1 MRERKNNM
9 ERMICLAIGYCF
21 GLLQTGYLYGK
32 AHGIDIRDH
41 GSGNA
46 GTTNALR
53 TLGKKA
59 GLITFLGDAF
69 KCVFAVLL
77 VWFIFKDTK
86 ADIMPLLKLYT
97 GAGVILG
104 HNYPFYLKFRG
115 GKGIA
120 ASGGMMLSF
129 DWVIVGCA
137 LVTFLVAFLLTS
149 YVSVGSLLIY
159 VGFMIE
165 LVVMGQLGYFGVSQ
179 PILNEMYI
187 IAAIL
192 TILAFYKHRANI
204 KRLLKGEENKTILF
218 KKK

>member
-1 MRERKNNM
+1 M
-9 ERMICLAIGYCF
+9 ERLICLAIGYCF
-21 GLLQTGYLYGK
+21 GLLQTGYLYGRV
-32 AHGIDIRDH
+32 HGIDIRDH

-129 DWVIVGCA
+129 DWIIVGFA
-137 LVTFLVAFLLTS
+137 LVTFVIAFLLTS

-159 VGFMIE
+159 AGFMIE
-165 LVVMGQLGYFGVSQ
+165 LVVMGQMGYFGVSQ

-187 IAAIL
+187 IAALL
-192 TILAFYKHRANI
+192 TILAFYKHKANI
-204 KRLLKGEENKTILF
+204 GRLLKGEENKTILF

>member
-1 MRERKNNM
+1 M
-9 ERMICLAIGYCF
+9 ERVICLAIGYCF

-204 KRLLKGEENKTILF
+204 KRLLKGEQNKTILF

>member
-1 MRERKNNM
+1 M
-9 ERMICLAIGYCF
+9 ERLICLAIGYVF
-21 GLLQTGYLYGK
+21 GLLQTGYLYGRAK
-32 AHGIDIRDH
+32 GIDIREH

-77 VWFIFKDTK
+77 VWVIFHNTK

-97 GAGVILG
+97 GAGVVLG

-120 ASGGMMLSF
+120 ATAGMLLSF
-129 DWVIVGCA
+129 DWIIVSCA
-137 LVTFLVAFLLTS
+137 LVTFLAAFLLTS
-149 YVSVGSLLIY
+149 YVSLGSLLVY
-159 VGFMIE
+159 AGFMIE
-165 LVVMGQLGYFGVSQ
+165 VVVLGQMGYFNVAQ
-179 PILNEMYI
+179 PVLNEMYI
-187 IAAIL
+187 IVALL

-204 KRLLKGEENKTILF
+204 GRLLKGEENKTILF
-218 KKK
+218 RKK

>member
-1 MRERKNNM
+1 M
-9 ERMICLAIGYCF
+9 ERLICLAIGYGF
-21 GLLQTGYLYGK
+21 GLLQTGYLYGRAK
-32 AHGIDIRDH
+32 GIDIRDH

-77 VWFIFKDTK
+77 VWALFHNSC

-120 ASGGMMLSF
+120 ASAGMFLSF
-129 DWVIVGCA
+129 DWIIVGCA
-137 LVTFLVAFLLTS
+137 LVTFLAAFLLTS

-159 VGFMIE
+159 TGFMIE
-165 LVVMGQLGYFGVSQ
+165 IVVLGQMGYFNVTQ
-179 PILNEMYI
+179 PVLNEMYI
-187 IAAIL
+187 IAALL

-204 KRLLKGEENKTILF
+204 GRLLKGEENKTVLF
-218 KKK
+218 HKKQGEE

>member
-1 MRERKNNM
+1 M
-9 ERMICLAIGYCF
+9 ERLICLAIGYGF
-21 GLLQTGYLYGK
+21 GLLQTGYLYGRAK
-32 AHGIDIRDH
+32 GIDIRDH

-77 VWFIFKDTK
+77 VWALFHNSC

-120 ASGGMMLSF
+120 ATAGLILAFHPFFIPMG
-129 DWVIVGCA
+129 VILFFGI
-137 LVTFLVAFLLTS
+137 FLTTH
-149 YVSVGSLLIY
+149 YVSLGSLLVY
-159 VGFMIE
+159 AGLMIE
-165 LVVMGQLGYFGVSQ
+165 MVICGQLGVFGSPQAV
-179 PILNEMYI
+179 LNEMYVI
-187 IAAIL
+187 TAFL
-192 TILAFYKHRANI
+192 TIMAYYKHRENI
-204 KRLLKGEENKTILF
+204 GRLLKGNERKTYLF
-218 KKK
+218 KKNKVD

>member
-9 ERMICLAIGYCF
+9 ERVICLAIGYCF

-179 PILNEMYI
+179 AILNEMYI

>member
-1 MRERKNNM
+1 M
-9 ERMICLAIGYCF
+9 ERLICLAIGYCF
-21 GLLQTGYLYGK
+21 GLLQTGYLYGRV
-32 AHGIDIRDH
+32 HGIDIRDH

>member
-1 MRERKNNM
+1 M
-9 ERMICLAIGYCF
+9 ERVICLAIGYCF

>member
-1 MRERKNNM
+1 M
-9 ERMICLAIGYCF
+9 ERLICLAIGYCF
-21 GLLQTGYLYGK
+21 GLLQTGYLYGR

-120 ASGGMMLSF
+120 ASAGMMLSF
-129 DWVIVGCA
+129 DWIIVGCA
-137 LVTFLVAFLLTS
+137 LVTFLAAFLLTS

-159 VGFMIE
+159 AGFMIE
-165 LVVMGQLGYFGVSQ
+165 LVIMGQMGYFGVSQ
-179 PILNEMYI
+179 PVLNEMYI
-187 IAAIL
+187 IAGLL
-192 TILAFYKHRANI
+192 TILAFYKHKANI

>member
-1 MRERKNNM
+1 M
-9 ERMICLAIGYCF
+9 ERLICLAIGYAF

-32 AHGIDIRDH
+32 AKGVDIRDY

-69 KCVFAVLL
+69 KCVFAVLFT
-77 VWFIFKDTK
+77 WAIFHNSR
-86 ADIMPLLKLYT
+86 ADIIPLLKLYT

-120 ASGGMMLSF
+120 ATAGMLLSF
-129 DWVIVGCA
+129 DWIIVGCA
-137 LVTFLVAFLLTS
+137 FVTFLTAFLLTS
-149 YVSVGSLLIY
+149 YVSLGSLLVY
-159 VGFMIE
+159 AGFMIE
-165 LVVMGQLGYFGVSQ
+165 VVVLGQSGYFQVAQ
-179 PILNEMYI
+179 PVLYEMYFI
-187 IAAIL
+187 VALL
-192 TILAFYKHRANI
+192 TILAFYKHRTNI

-218 KKK
+218 HKK

>member
-1 MRERKNNM
+1 M
-9 ERMICLAIGYCF
+9 ERLICLAIGYCF
-21 GLLQTGYLYGK
+21 GLLQTGYLYGR
-32 AHGIDIRDH
+32 ANGIDIRDY

-77 VWFIFKDTK
+77 VWFIFKDSK

-120 ASGGMMLSF
+120 ATAGMLLSF
-129 DWVIVGCA
+129 DGIIVGCA
-137 LVTFLVAFLLTS
+137 LVTFLAAFLLTN
-149 YVSVGSLLIY
+149 YVSLGSLLIY
-159 VGFMIE
+159 AGFMVEI
-165 LVVMGQLGYFGVSQ
+165 VIMGQMGYFGVSQ
-179 PILNEMYI
+179 PVLNEMYI
-187 IAAIL
+187 IAAFL
-192 TILAFYKHRANI
+192 TILAFYKHKANI
-204 KRLLKGEENKTILF
+204 GRLIRGEESKTILF
-218 KKK
+218 KKSKV

>member
-9 ERMICLAIGYCF
+9 ERLICLAIGYCF

-129 DWVIVGCA
+129 DWIIVGCA
-137 LVTFLVAFLLTS
+137 LVTFLIAFLLTS

-165 LVVMGQLGYFGVSQ
+165 LVVMGQMGYFGVSQ
-179 PILNEMYI
+179 PVLNEMYI
-187 IAAIL
+187 IAALL
-192 TILAFYKHRANI
+192 TILAFYKHKANI